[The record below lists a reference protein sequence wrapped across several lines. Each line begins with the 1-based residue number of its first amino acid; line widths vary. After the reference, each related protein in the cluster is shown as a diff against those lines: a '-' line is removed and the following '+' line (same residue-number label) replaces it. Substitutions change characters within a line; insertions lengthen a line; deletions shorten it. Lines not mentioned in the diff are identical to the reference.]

1 MTKSAI
7 ITGITGQDG
16 AYLARLL
23 LSKGYRVI
31 GTVRNRSQ
39 IDDWRLRQLGI
50 DKSVEYAEADLLEDL
65 SISRLISELGPDE
78 FYNLAA
84 QSSVSKSFQQPI
96 MTSQITAE
104 AVTRLLESIRIWSPH
119 TRFYQAS
126 SSELFGDNGTEPQ
139 NEQSPFHPRSPYA
152 ISKLYAHWM
161 VINYREAYGL
171 NACCGLL
178 FNHESPLRG
187 DQFVTRKITSGL
199 AKVKLG
205 LIDRLSLGNID
216 VKRDWGFAGDYV
228 VGMWMM
234 LQREKFGEYVL
245 ATGTARSLREFCDS
259 AARAL
264 GMDLR
269 WEGEGPQAIA
279 IDRRSG
285 RVAIAV
291 DPSLYRPTDL
301 ACMVGDPSKAQR
313 ELGWTASMEFDEIVT
328 CMAKSDWERLAGGRR
343 KIEGPRAPTP
353 A

>member
-1 MTKSAI
+1 MSKTAL

-23 LSKGYRVI
+23 LSKGYRVV

-39 IDDWRLRQLGI
+39 IDDWRLRHLRI
-50 DKSVEYAEADLLEDL
+50 DKSVEFVEADLLEDL

-126 SSELFGDNGTEPQ
+126 SSELFGDNGSEPQ

-171 NACCGLL
+171 KTCCGIL

-187 DQFVTRKITSGL
+187 GQFVTRKITTGL
-199 AKVKLG
+199 ARVKLG
-205 LIDRLSLGNID
+205 LIDHLSLGNID
-216 VKRDWGFAGDYV
+216 VMRDWGFAGDYV

-234 LQREKFGEYVL
+234 LQREMFSEYVL
-245 ATGTARSLREFCDS
+245 ATGAARSLREFCNS
-259 AARAL
+259 AAQAL
-264 GMDLR
+264 DMDLV
-269 WEGEGPQAIA
+269 WEGEGPNATA
-279 IDRRSG
+279 VDRHTG
-285 RVAIAV
+285 KIVIAV
-291 DPSLYRPTDL
+291 DPDLYRPTDL
-301 ACMVGDPSKAQR
+301 ACMVGDPTKAQR
-313 ELGWTASMEFDEIVT
+313 DLGWTASMQFDEIVT
-328 CMAKSDWERLAGGRR
+328 EMARSDWDRLAGGPL
-343 KIEGPRAPTP
+343 KIAGSRAPTS

>member
-1 MTKSAI
+1 V

-31 GTVRNRSQ
+31 GAARNSSNLDR
-39 IDDWRLRQLGI
+39 WRLRELGI
-50 DKSVEYAEADLLEDL
+50 DDRIEIAEADLLEDV
-65 SISRLISELGPDE
+65 SVSRLISEVRPDE

-104 AVTRLLESIRIWSPH
+104 AVTRMLESIRIWSPH

-126 SSELFGDNGTEPQ
+126 SSELFGNGTSEPR
-139 NEQSPFHPRSPYA
+139 NEDTPFRPRSPYA

-171 NACCGLL
+171 NSCCGLL

-187 DQFVTRKITSGL
+187 AQFVTRKITNGL
-199 AKVKLG
+199 AMVKLG
-205 LIDRLSLGNID
+205 LLDHVTLGNVDIQ
-216 VKRDWGFAGDYV
+216 RDWGFAGDYV

-234 LQREKFGEYVL
+234 LQRDIPDEFVL
-245 ATGTARSLREFCDS
+245 ATGRARSIKDFCDS

-264 GMDLR
+264 DLDLA
-269 WEGEGPQAIA
+269 WQGQGVDAKA
-279 IDRRSG
+279 VDRRTN
-285 RVAIAV
+285 RTVVAV
-291 DPSLYRPTDL
+291 DPGLYRPTDL
-301 ACMVGDPSKAQR
+301 ACMVGDPAKAQR
-313 ELGWTASMEFDEIVT
+313 ELGWQVSMDFDELVAT
-328 CMAKSDWERLAGGRR
+328 MARSDWDRLSGVRR
-343 KIEGPRAPTP
+343 AVQPDRPAPHPRQLVN
-353 A
+353 